1 MLSFDVLSFIFFF
14 VSIEIYFQINKIPV
28 RLFAVSTE
36 QYLQIANVEM
46 RIIVNE
52 DEETT
57 QIHF

>member
-1 MLSFDVLSFIFFF
+1 M
-14 VSIEIYFQINKIPV
+14 
-28 RLFAVSTE
+28 RLLAVSTE